1 MQPMP
6 PFPARMSLL
15 RWLPLALLFSCDGG
29 VSTSN
34 GPQLS
39 VDPGTLNIGLPIEGD
54 YTEAVVRLTNT
65 GGADVIITS
74 LTLTED
80 DDSPELILLDAEDWA
95 GRITIAPE
103 VTKEV
108 RVGWRI
114 LDAQRDTGSL
124 TLIANTGEV
133 VVPIETA
140 DPDPEVVV
148 TVDPSDETNPS
159 SITVTLDE
167 AVAGGFQRARVTI
180 QSISAPLTL
189 SELCW
194 TEEGACQGESY
205 GSFHLCGNV
214 DATPDNCTAI
224 GDLPTITFGDD
235 AVYSVLFTPPEG
247 PALREVGRLRLLSNA
262 SNAPDVGITFTG
274 ETCVRSGDRPQCG
287 LCGDGEVNSEMGEL
301 CDDGNFDETD
311 DCNNACQPTC
321 RALGTCSGMDS
332 DGDGVLDG
340 DDNCPL
346 APNEGQEDCDEDGR
360 GDACDEDPCPVGD
373 SDGDGL
379 ADDVDN
385 CPEVSNPE
393 QEDCDDDG
401 QGDACDPDLCGPD
414 TDADGIVDGEDN
426 CPEVANRDQLD
437 TDGDGAGDACD
448 AMPETA
454 NHVLIRQ
461 SFIQAGGVVTGDR
474 YRVRGT
480 LSSGA
485 HLSTGNVYI
494 IRGALKP

>member
-1 MQPMP
+1 MRLSQNLIRV
-6 PFPARMSLL
+6 RMSLISVV
-15 RWLPLALLFSCDGG
+15 LLIACDGG
-29 VSTSN
+29 VNQVSR
-34 GPQLS
+34 PELAI
-39 VDPGTLNIGLPIEGD
+39 DPMELRISLPSEGD
-54 YTEAVVRLTNT
+54 YSEGVIRLSNT

-74 LTLTED
+74 LSLNED
-80 DDSPELILLDAEDWA
+80 DDSQELILLDAEDWS
-95 GRITIAPE
+95 GRVTIEPE
-103 VTKEV
+103 VTKDV
-108 RVGWRI
+108 RVGWRL
-114 LDAQRDTGSL
+114 LDAQADTG
-124 TLIANTGEV
+124 TIAIVANTGEMNIPV
-133 VVPIETA
+133 STE
-140 DPDPEVVV
+140 DPDPEILV
-148 TVDPSDETNPS
+148 TTDPSGDVNPS
-159 SITVTLDE
+159 SISVTLDE
-167 AVAGGFQRARVTI
+167 AVAGSFQRATVTV
-180 QSISAPLTL
+180 QSIAAPLTL
-189 SELCW
+189 NTICW
-194 TEEGACQGESY
+194 TEEGTCQGESL
-205 GSFHLCGNV
+205 GLFSICANA
-214 DATPDNCTAI
+214 DATPDNCTAL

-235 AVYSVLFTPPEG
+235 AVFSVLFAPPVG
-247 PALREVGRLRLLSNA
+247 PAMREVGRLRLLSNA
-262 SNAPDVGITFTG
+262 VNAPDFGISFTA
-274 ETCVRSGDRPQCG
+274 ETCVRSGDRPMCG
-287 LCGDGEVNSEMGEL
+287 LCGDGTVDSEMGEL

-340 DDNCPL
+340 EDNCPL
-346 APNEGQEDCDEDGR
+346 APNEGQEDCDMDGR

-379 ADDVDN
+379 ADDLDN

-393 QEDCDDDG
+393 QEDCDEDG

-414 TDADGIVDGEDN
+414 TDDDGIIDDEDN
-426 CPEVANRDQLD
+426 CPEVVNRDQLD
-437 TDGDGAGDACD
+437 IDGDGAGDACD

-485 HLSTGNVYI
+485 HLSTGNTYI

>member
-1 MQPMP
+1 MM
-6 PFPARMSLL
+6 RLRSL
-15 RWLPLALLFSCDGG
+15 LPLASLALLIACDSGIQAKKSPEL
-29 VSTSN
+29 VLDKSELLI
-34 GPQLS
+34 P
-39 VDPGTLNIGLPIEGD
+39 LPSEGD
-54 YTEAVVRLTNT
+54 YVESVLRLTNV
-65 GGADVIITS
+65 GGSDVVISS

-80 DDSPELILLDAEDWA
+80 DDSRELSLLDAEDWS
-95 GRITIAPE
+95 GRVIIPPE
-103 VTKEV
+103 GSKEV
-108 RVGWRI
+108 RVGWRL
-114 LDAQRDTGSL
+114 LDAQPDTGS
-124 TLIANTGEV
+124 IEIVANTGEV
-133 VVPIETA
+133 TVPISTA
-140 DPDPEVVV
+140 DPDPEVIIEV
-148 TVDPSDETNPS
+148 TPSDETTPN
-159 SITVTLDE
+159 SISVTLDE
-167 AVAGGFQRARVTI
+167 AVAGGFQRAVVRVM
-180 QSISAPLTL
+180 SIAGAPLTL

-194 TEEGACQGESY
+194 VEEGACQGESF
-205 GSFHLCGNV
+205 GSFTVCANQ
-214 DATPDNCTAI
+214 DATPDRCDAL
-224 GDLPTITFGDD
+224 GDLPVIPFGDD
-235 AVYSVLFTPPEG
+235 ALYSVLYLPPAG
-247 PALREVGRLRLLSNA
+247 PAVREVGRLRLLSNA
-262 SNAPDVGITFTG
+262 SNAPDVLINFTG
-274 ETCVRSGDRPQCG
+274 ETCVRSGDRPMCG
-287 LCGDGEVNSEMGEL
+287 LCGDSTVDSEMGEM

-311 DCNNACQPTC
+311 DCDNTCQPTC

-346 APNEGQEDCDEDGR
+346 APNEGQEDCDMDGR

-393 QEDCDDDG
+393 QEDCDEDG

-414 TDADGIVDGEDN
+414 TDGDGIVDDEDN
-426 CPEVANRDQLD
+426 CPEVANQDQLD

-448 AMPETA
+448 EMPETA

-485 HLSTGNVYI
+485 HLSTGNTYI

>member
-1 MQPMP
+1 MRLSSV
-6 PFPARMSLL
+6 FSYTYLYL
-15 RWLPLALLFSCDGG
+15 LPLLLVIACDGG
-29 VSTSN
+29 VKQVS
-34 GPQLS
+34 GPELS
-39 VDPGTLNIGLPIEGD
+39 VEPQELFISLPSEGD
-54 YTEAVVRLTNT
+54 YSEGVIQLINT

-80 DDSPELILLDAEDWA
+80 DDSQELILLDAEDWS
-95 GRITIAPE
+95 GRVVIAPE

-108 RVGWRI
+108 RVGWRL
-114 LDAQRDTGSL
+114 LDAQADTG
-124 TLIANTGEV
+124 TINIVANTGEV
-133 VVPIETA
+133 NIPVSTE
-140 DPDPEVVV
+140 DPDPEILV
-148 TVDPSDETNPS
+148 TTTPTGEINPS
-159 SITVTLDE
+159 SISITLDE
-167 AVAGGFQRARVTI
+167 AVAGSFQRATVTI

-189 SELCW
+189 DTICW
-194 TEEGACQGESY
+194 TEEGSCQGESF
-205 GSFHLCGNV
+205 GSFSICANA
-214 DATPDNCTAI
+214 DATPENCTAL

-235 AVYSVLFTPPEG
+235 AVFSVLFAPPTG
-247 PALREVGRLRLLSNA
+247 PALREVGRLRILSNA
-262 SNAPDVGITFTG
+262 VNAPDFGITFTG
-274 ETCVRSGDRPQCG
+274 ETCVRSGERALCG

-346 APNEGQEDCDEDGR
+346 APNQGQEDCDVDGR
-360 GDACDEDPCPVGD
+360 GDACDEDACPAGD
-373 SDGDGL
+373 SDEDGIN
-379 ADDVDN
+379 DDMDN
-385 CPEVSNPE
+385 CPEVSNPD
-393 QEDCDDDG
+393 QADCDADG
-401 QGDACDPDLCGPD
+401 QGDACDADLCGPD
-414 TDADGIVDGEDN
+414 GDGDGIIDSDDN
-426 CPEVANRDQLD
+426 CPEVANQDQLD

-454 NHVLIRQ
+454 NHMLIRQ